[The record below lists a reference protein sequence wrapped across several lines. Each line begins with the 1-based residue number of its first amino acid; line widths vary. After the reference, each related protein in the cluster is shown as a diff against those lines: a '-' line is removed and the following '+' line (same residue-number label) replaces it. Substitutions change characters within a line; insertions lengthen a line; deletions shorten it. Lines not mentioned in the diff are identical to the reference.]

1 MSAAVQAIL
10 SLMTPEQRRELLTIL
25 LREHFAAEE
34 ETEVPVYG
42 TEGETLGYL
51 TPPGVRACF
60 ALGLDP
66 KNVPP
71 ELRGPLYPAGYTLRK
86 LEQMAAE
93 AEAATPT
100 KP

>member
-25 LREHFAAEE
+25 LREHFAAGEE
-34 ETEVPVYG
+34 VEVPIYG
-42 TEGETLGYL
+42 AEGETLGYL
-51 TPPGVRACF
+51 TPPGVRACV

-71 ELRGPLYPAGYTLRK
+71 ELRGPLYPAGSILK
-86 LEQMAAE
+86 HLERME
-93 AEAATPT
+93 AEAAKTGR
-100 KP
+100 